1 MEKFQTVTMTGAGL
15 KDEDLENLY
24 KELSQYIIKEPR
36 SDYEVGNMTVDVW
49 FDAKMVWEIKTAD
62 LSMGPIYTA
71 AKNLTSENRGISLRF
86 PRFIRVRPDKKPEEA
101 TNSEEILKMF
111 RDQENLVK
119 KINFAEDEF
128 YD

>member
-1 MEKFQTVTMTGAGL
+1 MTGAGL

-36 SDYEVGNMTVDVW
+36 SDYDVGNTNVDVW

-62 LSMGPIYTA
+62 LSLSPIYTA
-71 AKNLTSENRGISLRF
+71 AKNLTPENRGISLRF

-101 TNSEEILKMF
+101 TNSEEIMKMYK
-111 RDQENLVK
+111 DQESLTK
-119 KINFAEDEF
+119 KINFGEDEF

>member
-24 KELSQYIIKEPR
+24 KELSQHIIKEPR
-36 SDYEVGNMTVDVW
+36 SDYEVGNITVDVW
-49 FDAKMVWEIKTAD
+49 FEAKMVWEIKTAD

-101 TNSEEILKMF
+101 TNSEEILKMY
-111 RDQENLVK
+111 RDQENLNK
-119 KINFAEDEF
+119 KINFAEEEF